1 MKKKELISAISEKLK
16 VKKEIVEDVIDTFQ
30 EVVLD
35 ECVEKGGEV
44 NLPVIGRF
52 KQKVNSARQGINPL
66 TKAKLDIPES
76 NTLTFKPIDSIK
88 KVISDKK
95 ASKK

>member
-1 MKKKELISAISEKLK
+1 MKKKELISVISEKLK

-44 NLPVIGRF
+44 NLPTIGRF

-76 NTLTFKPIDSIK
+76 HTLTFKPIYSIR
-88 KVISDKK
+88 KVINDKK